1 MQLSILAVYAG
12 DLYTRQAIVFVDRS
26 IEILAPTIPPDKV
39 LQLRARY
46 RAVENAQMF
55 YDLHDK
61 LTTIAKEKNITLPQF
76 SVIKR

>member
-1 MQLSILAVYAG
+1 MQLSILVVYAG

-26 IEILAPTIPPDKV
+26 IEILAPTIPPDKF

-46 RAVENAQMF
+46 RAVDNAQKA
-55 YDLHDK
+55 YDLHDE
-61 LTTIAKEKNITLPQF
+61 LTTITKEKNITLPQF